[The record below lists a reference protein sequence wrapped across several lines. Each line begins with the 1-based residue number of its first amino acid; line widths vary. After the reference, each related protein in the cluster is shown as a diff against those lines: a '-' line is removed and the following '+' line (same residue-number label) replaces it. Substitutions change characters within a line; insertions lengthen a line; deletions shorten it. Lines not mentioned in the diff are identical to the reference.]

1 MNEITKEQVKC
12 VKTMVGKLAIEE
24 PEVLVMGFTQMRT
37 GRVSEMT
44 MHEGRELIKHLK
56 GLDPDEQKAE
66 RMRRKLIGMAY
77 ERDGLGK
84 TATRA
89 QKESVIE
96 RLNAWCIKYGVKHKP
111 LNNYTVKELPALLTQ
126 YEKVTDDLLKR
137 L

>member
-1 MNEITKEQVKC
+1 MSEITKDQVKC
-12 VKTMVGKLAIEE
+12 VKTLMGKVRPQE

-44 MHEGRELIKHLK
+44 MQEGRELIKHLK

-77 ERDGLGK
+77 ERDGLGRMASK
-84 TATRA
+84 E
-89 QKESVIE
+89 QKENTIE
-96 RLNAWCIKYGVKHKP
+96 KLNAWCIKYGVKHKP
-111 LNNYTVKELPALLTQ
+111 LNNYTVNELPALLTQ